1 MSKNSLMST
10 FLGREP
16 GTDMFRNLQDEIDRV
31 FNRFQDFTPAS
42 TGQALLSGN
51 GMMKLQPRIDISETD
66 GEIQVEAELPGVELA
81 DVEVSVVNEM
91 LVIEG
96 KKSTESEKKE
106 KNYHLVE
113 RSQGQFMRRIPLGF
127 DVDADKV
134 DAKFN
139 NGVLSV
145 TIQKPEEQVKKTK
158 KIEVKKAPAT
168 A

>member
-1 MSKNSLMST
+1 MSKNSLIST
-10 FLGREP
+10 FMGREP
-16 GTDMFRNLQDEIDRV
+16 GTDIFRSLQDEIDRV

-81 DVEVSVVNEM
+81 DVEVSVVNEI

-96 KKSTESEKKE
+96 RKSTESEKKE

-134 DAKFN
+134 EAKFN
-139 NGVLSV
+139 NGVLNV

-158 KIEVKKAPAT
+158 KIEVKRESAT

>member
-1 MSKNSLMST
+1 MSRNSLMSNL
-10 FLGREP
+10 LGREP
-16 GTDMFRNLQDEIDRV
+16 GTDMFRSLQDEIDRV

-42 TGQALLSGN
+42 AGQGLLSGN
-51 GMMKLQPRIDISETD
+51 GAMKLQPRIDISETD

-81 DVEVSVVNEM
+81 DVEVSVVNEV

-113 RSQGQFMRRIPLGF
+113 RTQGQFMRRIPLGF
-127 DVDADKV
+127 DVDADNV

-158 KIEVKKAPAT
+158 KIEVKKQSAT

>member
-1 MSKNSLMST
+1 MSKNSLMSN

-16 GTDMFRNLQDEIDRV
+16 GTDMFRSLQDEIDRV
-31 FNRFQDFTPAS
+31 FNRFQDFTPGS
-42 TGQALLSGN
+42 TRQALLSGN
-51 GMMKLQPRIDISETD
+51 GMMTLQPKIDISETES
-66 GEIQVEAELPGVELA
+66 EIQVEAELPGVELA

-96 KKSTESEKKE
+96 RKSTESEKKE

-127 DVDADKV
+127 DVDTDKV
-134 DAKFN
+134 EAKFN

-145 TIQKPEEQVKKTK
+145 TIQKPEEQVKKTR
-158 KIEVKKAPAT
+158 KIEVKKESASA
-168 A
+168 